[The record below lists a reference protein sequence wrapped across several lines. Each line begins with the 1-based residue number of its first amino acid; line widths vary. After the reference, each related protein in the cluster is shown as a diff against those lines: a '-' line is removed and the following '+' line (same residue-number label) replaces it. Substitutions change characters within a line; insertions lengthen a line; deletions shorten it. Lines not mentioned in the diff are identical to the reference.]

1 DERPARALRKA
12 AKERRAGPASRP
24 FESPPSLHRAHNAPA
39 LAGWPSG
46 TVRAVSLFGSQRRL
60 PNNDRGVAL
69 SRSDERG
76 TRRFFV
82 SATRPS
88 MLAVHAATS
97 CPMARTGP
105 LPARNTMNQSFWKSG
120 HTPTLFAAFLYF
132 DLSFMVWYVLG
143 PLGVQ
148 IAADLGLTTQ
158 QRAFM
163 VATPILSGA
172 VLRLVL
178 GMLADRTSPKAAGL
192 FGQVVVII
200 ALFIA
205 WLHGI
210 HSYEQALLLGLFLGM
225 AGASF
230 AVALPLASQWYPP
243 QHQGKA
249 MGIAGAGNSGT
260 VLAALFAPVLAS
272 IFGWSNVF
280 GLALIPLVLTL
291 IIFASVAKNAPNRP
305 APKSFADYMKALGDR
320 DSWWFMFF
328 YSVTFGGF
336 LGLASTLP
344 GYFHDQYAFDP
355 VKAGYYTAACVFA
368 GSLLRPLGAALA
380 ARIGR
385 IRSLLVMYTAAAI
398 RIAAVGFNLP
408 SAYAALGLFVVAMLS
423 LGAGNGAVF
432 QLVPQRFRK
441 EIGVMTGL
449 IGIAGGIGGFCLTAG
464 LGAIKQA
471 TGDYQLGLWLFA
483 SLGVLAWFGL
493 HGVKLR
499 WRTTWGS
506 AAVTA
511 ARV

>member
-1 DERPARALRKA
+1 M
-12 AKERRAGPASRP
+12 
-24 FESPPSLHRAHNAPA
+24 NA
-39 LAGWPSG
+39 
-46 TVRAVSLFGSQRRL
+46 
-60 PNNDRGVAL
+60 
-69 SRSDERG
+69 
-76 TRRFFV
+76 
-82 SATRPS
+82 
-88 MLAVHAATS
+88 
-97 CPMARTGP
+97 
-105 LPARNTMNQSFWKSG
+105 SFWKAG
-120 HTPTLFAAFLYF
+120 HKPTLFAAFLYF
-132 DLSFMVWYVLG
+132 DLSFMIWYVLG

-148 IAADLGLTTQ
+148 IAADLGLSTQ
-158 QRAFM
+158 QRAMM
-163 VATPILSGA
+163 VATPILAGA
-172 VLRLVL
+172 VLRFLMGL
-178 GMLADRTSPKAAGL
+178 LADRTSPKTAGL
-192 FGQVVVII
+192 IGQVIVIV
-200 ALFIA
+200 ALLGA
-205 WLHGI
+205 WLMGI
-210 HSYEQALLLGLFLGM
+210 RSYEQALLLGLFLGV

-260 VLAALFAPVLAS
+260 VLAALFAPGLAAL
-272 IFGWSNVF
+272 FGWNNVF

-291 IIFASVAKNAPNRP
+291 VIFASVARNAPERP
-305 APKSFADYMKALGDR
+305 APKPLADYLKALGDR

-368 GSLLRPLGAALA
+368 GSLMRPLGGALA
-380 ARIGR
+380 DRIGG
-385 IRSLLVMYTAAAI
+385 IRSLLVMYTVAAI
-398 RIAAVGFNLP
+398 CIAAVGFNLP
-408 SAYAALGLFVVAMLS
+408 SSTAALALFVVAMLS

-432 QLVPQRFRK
+432 QLVPQRFRR

-449 IGIAGGIGGFCLTAG
+449 IGMAGGIGGFCLTAG
-464 LGAIKQA
+464 LGAIKQH

-493 HGVKLR
+493 YGVKRR

-506 AAVTA
+506 AAVTV

>member
-1 DERPARALRKA
+1 
-12 AKERRAGPASRP
+12 
-24 FESPPSLHRAHNAPA
+24 
-39 LAGWPSG
+39 
-46 TVRAVSLFGSQRRL
+46 
-60 PNNDRGVAL
+60 
-69 SRSDERG
+69 
-76 TRRFFV
+76 
-82 SATRPS
+82 
-88 MLAVHAATS
+88 M
-97 CPMARTGP
+97 
-105 LPARNTMNQSFWKSG
+105 NTSFWKAG

-148 IAADLGLTTQ
+148 IATDLGLTTQ
-158 QRAFM
+158 QRAMM

-172 VLRLVL
+172 VLRFLMGL
-178 GMLADRTSPKAAGL
+178 LADRTSPKSAGIL
-192 FGQVVVII
+192 GQVIVIA
-200 ALFIA
+200 ALAVA
-205 WLHGI
+205 WTMGI
-210 HSYEQALLLGLFLGM
+210 HSYEQALLLGLFLGV

-260 VLAALFAPVLAS
+260 VLAALFAPGLAAA
-272 IFGWSNVF
+272 FGWNNVF

-291 IIFASVAKNAPNRP
+291 AIFATCARNAPERP
-305 APKSFADYMKALGDR
+305 QPKSVSDYLKALADR
-320 DSWWFMFF
+320 DSWWFMLF

-344 GYFHDQYAFDP
+344 GYFHDQYGFDP

-368 GSLLRPLGAALA
+368 GSLLRPLGGALA
-380 ARIGR
+380 DRIGG
-385 IRSLLVMYTAAAI
+385 IRTLLVMYTLAALC
-398 RIAAVGFNLP
+398 IAVVGFNLP
-408 SAYAALGLFVVAMLS
+408 SSTAALALFVVAMLS

-449 IGIAGGIGGFCLTAG
+449 IGMAGGIGGFALTAG
-464 LGAIKQA
+464 LGTIKQS

-483 SLGVLAWFGL
+483 SLGVIAWIGL
-493 HGVKLR
+493 HGVKKR